1 MKQKA
6 AIFLDRDE
14 TLNQD
19 SGYVCN
25 TEEFKWMPGAPKA
38 LKRFHDAG
46 LQVFVITNQ
55 GGIGRGFFTENDM
68 HRFNTHLMS
77 QAKKAGGL
85 ITDIAFC
92 PHHPLAPDPKM
103 AGPCDCRKPEPGL
116 IFELSK
122 KWEIDIPRSV
132 MIGDRET
139 DVKAGE
145 NAGMQSYLFD
155 KVNLDKLAKI
165 ILKKHFKK

>member
-1 MKQKA
+1 
-6 AIFLDRDE
+6 
-14 TLNQD
+14 
-19 SGYVCN
+19 
-25 TEEFKWMPGAPKA
+25 
-38 LKRFHDAG
+38 
-46 LQVFVITNQ
+46 
-55 GGIGRGFFTENDM
+55 
-68 HRFNTHLMS
+68 
-77 QAKKAGGL
+77 
-85 ITDIAFC
+85 
-92 PHHPLAPDPKM
+92 M